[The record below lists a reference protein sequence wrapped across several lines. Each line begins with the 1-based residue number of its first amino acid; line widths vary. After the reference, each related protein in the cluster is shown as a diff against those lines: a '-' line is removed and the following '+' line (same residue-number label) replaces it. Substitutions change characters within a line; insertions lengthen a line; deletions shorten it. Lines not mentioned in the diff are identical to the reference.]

1 MKKKLP
7 INIDDF
13 KEIIERNYYYVDKTD
28 FIDEI
33 LEKRVAVELIL
44 RNLKMKIGIS
54 ESLL

>member
-28 FIDEI
+28 FIHEI
-33 LEKRVAVELIL
+33 LEGMKKRIRDLYKEHIYQ
-44 RNLKMKIGIS
+44 
-54 ESLL
+54 